1 MWERAK
7 LTCNVFAWPRCP
19 SMCRF
24 TELCRIQKTFLVFL
38 LGSSYVFADGV
49 VGPATMLVGVGR
61 AVERDQICFANGAL
75 RQVMRTPSPYIS
87 SDEHMNMQII
97 STRKSLSEVKHVFLV
112 GARMDA
118 VPHVK
123 LPNIITHIIN
133 SLIDWET
140 FKHVR
145 QTFHD

>member
-1 MWERAK
+1 MGKGKIDMQCVCLAA
-7 LTCNVFAWPRCP
+7 LPIDVSFHGAVSDP
-19 SMCRF
+19 
-24 TELCRIQKTFLVFL
+24 KTVLVFL

-49 VGPATMLVGVGR
+49 VRPATMLVGVGR
-61 AVERDQICFANGAL
+61 AMVRDQICFANGAL
-75 RQVMRTPSPYIS
+75 RQVMRTPSPYKTS
-87 SDEHMNMQII
+87 GEHMNMQII

-123 LPNIITHIIN
+123 FPNIITHIIN